1 MAPFRDDGQ
10 TLLEMLVAL
19 AIAAM
24 VSLLAF
30 PALENGLAALSFRR
44 AAHLMENNFAKAH
57 AAAIAGQAPV
67 FITLSRDGRSLG
79 RQGAPTLRA
88 PDGMGFAST
97 PTAIGFFSDGS
108 STGGTLAL
116 RGQGRSAIFT
126 VDPVTG
132 NLSAGT
138 R

>member
-1 MAPFRDDGQ
+1 MTRRDNGQ

-19 AIAAM
+19 AITAM

-30 PALENGLAALSFRR
+30 PALENGIAALSFRR
-44 AAHLMENNFAKAH
+44 AAHLMGSNLAGAH

-67 FITLSRDGRSLG
+67 FVTLSRDGRSLG
-79 RQGAPTLRA
+79 RQGGPTLRA
-88 PDGMGFAST
+88 PDGMGFTST
-97 PTAIGFFSDGS
+97 PPTIGFFPDGS
-108 STGGTLAL
+108 STGGALAL
-116 RGQGRSAIFT
+116 RGEGRKAAFT
-126 VDPVTG
+126 IDPVTG